1 MTNFCGMKDKPMHV
15 ISASRRTDIPAFHAD
30 WFMKRIRS
38 GMVGVVSPFGRGI
51 SEISLVPEDVS
62 AIVFWTKNAAPI
74 LEHLSEL
81 QRKGYCFTFFVHNKQ
96 LSDFLGTLRAGFR
109 SYFASPE

>member
-1 MTNFCGMKDKPMHV
+1 MKDKPMYV

-30 WFMKRIRS
+30 WFINRIRS

-74 LEHLSEL
+74 LEHLSDYNRLSYGTERIL
-81 QRKGYCFTFFVHNKQ
+81 YQGSQNVRTIRIDDTCKG
-96 LSDFLGTLRAGFR
+96 LGETVRA
-109 SYFASPE
+109 

>member
-1 MTNFCGMKDKPMHV
+1 MKDEPMHV
-15 ISASRRTDIPAFHAD
+15 ISASRRTDIPGFHAD
-30 WFMKRIRS
+30 WFIMRIRS

-62 AIVFWTKNAAPI
+62 AIIFWTKNAAPI

-81 QRKGYCFTFFVHNKQ
+81 QNRGYCFTFLYTINNYPISLEPCVP
-96 LSDFLGTLRAGFR
+96 DFGLTLQ
-109 SYFASPE
+109 